1 MSTQNAR
8 EAGRP
13 IEGWVCRGNAP
24 FGRRGDSSPVENGWS
39 VAFESGVYIPRESTT
54 AMAVLVPY
62 DGSMPAQQAIE
73 YAVETADEQLVLLRV
88 VEAASGTVG
97 AGIDLLQESLKKEPE
112 ELRAEVAD
120 EVEDTLDQSDI
131 AYEIETA
138 AGKPDREI
146 VAYAEEHDIDQIVMG
161 SHGRTGT
168 SRILLGSV
176 AEKVVRR
183 APVTVT
189 VVR

>member
-1 MSTQNAR
+1 
-8 EAGRP
+8 
-13 IEGWVCRGNAP
+13 
-24 FGRRGDSSPVENGWS
+24 
-39 VAFESGVYIPRESTT
+39 
-54 AMAVLVPY
+54 MAVLVPY
-62 DGSMPAQQAIE
+62 DGSMPAQQAVE

-131 AYEIETA
+131 AYEIETT

-146 VAYAEEHDIDQIVMG
+146 VAYAEKHDIDQIVMG

-176 AEKVVRR
+176 AETVVRR

>member
-1 MSTQNAR
+1 
-8 EAGRP
+8 
-13 IEGWVCRGNAP
+13 
-24 FGRRGDSSPVENGWS
+24 
-39 VAFESGVYIPRESTT
+39 
-54 AMAVLVPY
+54 MAVLVPY
-62 DGSMPAQQAIE
+62 DSSLPAQQAVE
-73 YAVETADEQLVLLRV
+73 HAVETTDDEIVLLRV

-97 AGIDLLQESLKKEPE
+97 AGIDLLQETLKNEPE

-120 EVEDTLDQSDI
+120 EVEDILDRSDI

-138 AGKPDREI
+138 AGKPAREI
-146 VAYAEEHDIDQIVMG
+146 VAYADEHDIDQIVMG

>member
-1 MSTQNAR
+1 
-8 EAGRP
+8 
-13 IEGWVCRGNAP
+13 
-24 FGRRGDSSPVENGWS
+24 
-39 VAFESGVYIPRESTT
+39 
-54 AMAVLVPY
+54 MAVLVPY

-131 AYEIETA
+131 AYEIETT